1 MATLINGVSYNYAT
15 IDISILGSRPK
26 GIRSINYAVTRGTTH
41 YYGVGDQPVALGYG
55 NKTYTASFDIQ
66 LEEAQAFANAAFQS
80 GFAGGDITAIAPF
93 DITITF
99 GNVAGTITTHTLK
112 KCVFLDNG
120 VQGTSGDGTFVRTY
134 ALLPADIIFA
144 Q

>member
-1 MATLINGVSYNYAT
+1 MATLVNGVSYNYAN
-15 IDISILGSRPK
+15 INISILGVQPK
-26 GIRSINYAVTRGTTH
+26 GVRSIDYAVSRATTH
-41 YYGVGDQPVALGYG
+41 FYGVGDQPVALGYS
-55 NKTYTASFDIQ
+55 NKTYTCSLELQ
-66 LEEAQAFANAAFQS
+66 LEEAQAFANAAFQA

-93 DITITF
+93 DVSITF
-99 GNVAGTITTHTLK
+99 GNIGQTITTHTLK

-144 Q
+144 E